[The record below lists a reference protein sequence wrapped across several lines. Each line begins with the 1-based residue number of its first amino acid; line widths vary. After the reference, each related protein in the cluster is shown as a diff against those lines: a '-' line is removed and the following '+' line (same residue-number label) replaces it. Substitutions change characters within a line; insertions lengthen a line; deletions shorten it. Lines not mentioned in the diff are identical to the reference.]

1 MALDFATDV
10 ELHSFHWTNFNREV
24 LAAHKRVMQH
34 FNLNVQYTEA
44 NVPHGEWL
52 DWVMGRAQCKIVGI
66 IEPDLIP
73 LSRQIVLNSINLAY
87 QMNSFVGC
95 AQVSNHIPP
104 AAHIFASP
112 AFFFISTDCYQR
124 MGKPSFLEMGRAD
137 VAEEVSY
144 RAEEMGIHYRTL
156 FPTHFEREP
165 LEGIW
170 RLSSYGY
177 YGIGTVFGN
186 QVYHLFQSRYD
197 TNADLFIQRCDDVV
211 NNRFSMEGFR
221 PSI

>member
-87 QMNSFVGC
+87 QMNSLWAVRKC
-95 AQVSNHIPP
+95 LI
-104 AAHIFASP
+104 IFRLRL
-112 AFFFISTDCYQR
+112 I
-124 MGKPSFLEMGRAD
+124 FL
-137 VAEEVSY
+137 
-144 RAEEMGIHYRTL
+144 L
-156 FPTHFEREP
+156 
-165 LEGIW
+165 
-170 RLSSYGY
+170 RL
-177 YGIGTVFGN
+177 
-186 QVYHLFQSRYD
+186 
-197 TNADLFIQRCDDVV
+197 
-211 NNRFSMEGFR
+211 RFSLFLR
-221 PSI
+221 IVISAWASRLF